1 MNKEKDKYCVCECV
15 CVYHMLTQFWNLGKS
30 GIDDLTCKVQIETD
44 VENKGMDTKRERGNN
59 WEIGVDAY
67 TVLVLSIK

>member
-1 MNKEKDKYCVCECV
+1 
-15 CVYHMLTQFWNLGKS
+15 MLMQFWNLGKS

-59 WEIGVDAY
+59 WEIGIDTY